1 MQPIRA
7 LYEFTAF
14 MFSPLQ
20 SLKEDEVLAKVLL
33 HWRWPPQATTQKL
46 NKTKIDWRLPL
57 KVNLLQHTS
66 QLHTCNVI
74 SGCDF

>member
-33 HWRWPPQATTQKL
+33 Y
-46 NKTKIDWRLPL
+46 
-57 KVNLLQHTS
+57 
-66 QLHTCNVI
+66 CNVRHKR
-74 SGCDF
+74 SPKN